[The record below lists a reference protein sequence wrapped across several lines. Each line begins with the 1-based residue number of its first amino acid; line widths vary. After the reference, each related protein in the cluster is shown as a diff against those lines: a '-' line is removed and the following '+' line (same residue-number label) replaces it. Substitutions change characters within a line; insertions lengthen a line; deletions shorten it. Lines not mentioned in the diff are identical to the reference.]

1 MAHHPSAA
9 KRHRQTVRRTA
20 INTSSKSRLRTFV
33 NQVESAI
40 ATGDKDAARTALKA
54 AQPEMQR
61 GVRKGVAQKQTM
73 SRKLSRLSARVKA
86 L

>member
-20 INTSSKSRLRTFV
+20 VNASARSRLRTFIKE
-33 NQVESAI
+33 VETAL
-40 ATGDKDAARTALKA
+40 ATGDKDAARNALRA
-54 AQPEMQR
+54 AQPEMQKSAR
-61 GVRKGVAQKQTM
+61 EGIVHWRTV